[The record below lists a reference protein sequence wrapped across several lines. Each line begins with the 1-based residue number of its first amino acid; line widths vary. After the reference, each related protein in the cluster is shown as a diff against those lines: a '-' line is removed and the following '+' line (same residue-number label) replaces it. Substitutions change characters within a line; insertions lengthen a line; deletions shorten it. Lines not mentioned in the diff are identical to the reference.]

1 MKGVTGMVGQAMS
14 RTGVV
19 FFGLCCLGFAPLLGF
34 LSAIG
39 AGFLINDLFLIPLF
53 IISLSTSLW
62 GLKKK
67 KQLHGN
73 EKPFLLAV
81 VLSIS
86 AVIFLLLLP
95 LITYLSI
102 AGLVAIYIW
111 DFFILHSR
119 QLKPKS
125 LRR

>member
-1 MKGVTGMVGQAMS
+1 MKGVMGVVGQAIS

-19 FFGLCCLGFAPLLGF
+19 FFGFCCLGFAPLLGF

-53 IISLSTSLW
+53 IVSLSISLW

-67 KQLHGN
+67 KKLHGN

-81 VLSIS
+81 ILSIS

-119 QLKPKS
+119 RLKAKS